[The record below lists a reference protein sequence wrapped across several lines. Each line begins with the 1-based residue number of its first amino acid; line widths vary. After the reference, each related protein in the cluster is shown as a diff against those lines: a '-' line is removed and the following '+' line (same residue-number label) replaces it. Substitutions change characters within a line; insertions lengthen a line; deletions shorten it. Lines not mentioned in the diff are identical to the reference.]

1 MVPAYDPNEPA
12 SLSPVLID
20 QVLRGLLGYQGV
32 VITDA
37 MNGGGLLQFM
47 QQQGYRDPAQAIA
60 EATVRAILANDDFW
74 RLRQKKN
81 SLRSEAFSSWAPRQ
95 QEP

>member
-60 EATVRAILANDDFW
+60 EATVRAILADDDFW
-74 RLRQKKN
+74 RLRQKKE
-81 SLRSEAFSSWAPRQ
+81 LAAQ
-95 QEP
+95 